1 MNATGTPVTPMT
13 TINMKERSVLA
24 VYAALA
30 LLGACQRSEPPAA
43 AKDEPVAEAT
53 AANVVLTP
61 EQIEKMG
68 IATTAAATTTLASE
82 AAGYG
87 VVLAHDVIA
96 QAVADIATAEAAAHQ
111 SRAAL
116 TRVRNLADTPGA
128 FSAETLETAQRQAAA
143 DEAALTLAQRKLSA
157 TFGQSQPWQGGQGS
171 KSGAMLD
178 EVASGQSKL
187 VRATFPLGV
196 LPGPI
201 PHSLRIARPDPS
213 GTGEGWK
220 TSTVWAAP
228 ADATIPGRSLFAL
241 LKDSDVGEG
250 ERLDVWAAA
259 GSIESGVL
267 VPQAAIVISDGNYWC
282 YVEKQPGTFTRT
294 AIDASKAVAGG
305 FLVTEGIA
313 AGNPIVT
320 AGAGLLLARETNPAT
335 EAE

>member
-1 MNATGTPVTPMT
+1 MT
-13 TINMKERSVLA
+13 TINTKERSVLA
-24 VYAALA
+24 VCATLA
-30 LLGACQRSEPPAA
+30 LLSACQRSEPPAP
-43 AKDEPVAEAT
+43 AKDEPVAEA
-53 AANVVLTP
+53 AAASVVLTP

-68 IATTAAATTTLASE
+68 IATTAAATMTLASE

-116 TRVRNLADTPGA
+116 TRVRNLADTLGA

-143 DEAALTLAQRKLSA
+143 DAAALTLAQRKLSA
-157 TFGQSQPWQGGQGS
+157 TFGQNQPWQGGQGS

-213 GTGEGWK
+213 GSEKGWK
-220 TSTVWAAP
+220 TSTIWAAP

-241 LKDSDVGEG
+241 LKDGNGASDVGEG

-259 GSIESGVL
+259 GPSESGIL
-267 VPQAAIVISDGNYWC
+267 VPQAAVVISDGNYWC
-282 YVEKQPGTFTRT
+282 YVENQPGTFTRT

-313 AGNPIVT
+313 AGHPIVT
-320 AGAGLLLARETNPAT
+320 TGAGLLLARETNPAT